1 MKLLIALHH
10 FITVLV
16 LRGLQLRRS
25 VIQRLQ
31 PNHHI
36 LVARMFPAIA
46 GVVYFDPSLESA
58 GLRGS
63 WQGESSHH
71 YSCTDEFATARHQ
84 KLTPAAK
91 FTCVAVRYG
100 PT

>member
-1 MKLLIALHH
+1 MKLLVALHH
-10 FITVLV
+10 FITVIV
-16 LRGLQLRRS
+16 LRRLQLCGS

-36 LVARMFPAIA
+36 LVARMFPAIP
-46 GVVYFDPSLESA
+46 GVSYFNPRLESA
-58 GLRGS
+58 GLRGY
-63 WQGESSHH
+63 WQRESSHDS
-71 YSCTDEFATARHQ
+71 SCTDEFANARGQ

-91 FTCVAVRYG
+91 FTCEAVLYC